1 MALKKRDTELSE
13 CKGVV
18 KIEIGRDTLEASRGI
33 LDDIVVMHSK
43 NNLDKN
49 DNVALVVYLSF
60 PNKRQIC
67 LQVSKDIN
75 RVVVLKSKQSFLVL
89 RCF

>member
-1 MALKKRDTELSE
+1 MAFTKWDTELSE
-13 CKGVV
+13 CNGVV
-18 KIEIGRDTLEASRGI
+18 EIELGRDTLEASRGI
-33 LDDIVVMHSK
+33 LDDIAVIHSK

-67 LQVSKDIN
+67 LQVSKDVN
-75 RVVVLKSKQSFLVL
+75 RVVGLKSKQSILVL
-89 RCF
+89 CCF